1 MSKEITKDILLK
13 AGLIESEGI
22 YGCSTEVDGRKRTII
37 VSLDGSAMYD
47 RDYTL
52 IVYNGNKDPI
62 GYACVQTI
70 EHFHK
75 LMELM
80 NIGLRL
86 KEE

>member
-1 MSKEITKDILLK
+1 MSKDITKGILLN
-13 AGLIESEGI
+13 AGFIERDGI
-22 YGCSTEVDGRKRTII
+22 CGCSTETDGRKRTI
-37 VSLDGSAMYD
+37 VVALDGSAMYG

-52 IVYNGNKDPI
+52 IVYNGNKAPI

-70 EHFHK
+70 QHFNK